1 VLNFSAWTHIH
12 CGNYTAANALID
24 EFGALKDET
33 GSLFWAAWGMMQR
46 GCLSDL
52 TGKALDAVETI
63 ASGVTAMRSTGT
75 TMWMPLWL
83 SYLAKANAEIGQFDS
98 ARRCIGEAIA
108 AAETARERWC
118 EAEVNRVAGEVAL
131 LSPEPDLAKAEADFE
146 RALAVAREQQA
157 RSWELRAAMCM
168 ARLWRDQGR
177 RPQAR
182 DILAPVYGWFT
193 EGFGTLDLKQAKAML
208 DELAQ

>member
-1 VLNFSAWTHIH
+1 
-12 CGNYTAANALID
+12 
-24 EFGALKDET
+24 LKDQT
-33 GSLFWAAWGMMQR
+33 GSAFWGAWGMMQQ
-46 GCLSDL
+46 GCLLAL
-52 TGKALDAVETI
+52 TGKAPDAVQTI
-63 ASGVTAMRSTGT
+63 TSGVTAMRSTGT

-83 SYLAKANAEIGQFDS
+83 SYLARANAEIGHFDD
-98 ARRCIGEAIA
+98 ARCCIGEAMA
-108 AAETARERWC
+108 AAETAKERWC
-118 EAEVNRVAGEVAL
+118 EAEVNRIGGEIAL
-131 LSPEPDLAKAEADFE
+131 RSPEPDLAKAEADFA

-157 RSWELRAAMCM
+157 RSWELRAAMSM

-208 DELAQ
+208 DGLAQ